1 MKQEK
6 VSSKSSKTQL
16 LIFERRIS
24 VFRAKISMVISQLWK
39 YLQSDVIDTTFQRL
53 KESLGKTDDFEDLI
67 KMVNKY
73 IKSIQTMFFFNVPKI
88 QKIINEIIKHCK

>member
-1 MKQEK
+1 
-6 VSSKSSKTQL
+6 
-16 LIFERRIS
+16 
-24 VFRAKISMVISQLWK
+24 MVISQLWK
-39 YLQSDVIDTTFQRL
+39 YLQSDVIDTTFHKL

>member
-1 MKQEK
+1 
-6 VSSKSSKTQL
+6 
-16 LIFERRIS
+16 
-24 VFRAKISMVISQLWK
+24 MVISQLWK
-39 YLQSDVIDTTFQRL
+39 YLQSDVINTTFQRL

>member
-1 MKQEK
+1 
-6 VSSKSSKTQL
+6 
-16 LIFERRIS
+16 
-24 VFRAKISMVISQLWK
+24 MVISQLWK